1 MSYPAAVA
9 AGLPDSDGLGKSVV
23 MKCVLTVAALLAV
36 LQIGSGADAADRAA
50 SQIEPSAPAAT
61 ADASTMR
68 SGATGM
74 VRGTAELRVN
84 VEGFRSSHGVVLI
97 GLYDSAKSFDRA
109 IELAG
114 ADGFLNDPDRVAG
127 AALRMNPALTGG
139 VIFSNLKPGRYAL
152 IVFHDENANGRL
164 DKNFFGV
171 PTEPYG
177 FSNDAQGFLGAPSFD
192 DAAILL
198 GAHDEVAIID
208 LIYHAGGIQTSSDQ
222 DPDARAA
229 VGNAP

>member
-1 MSYPAAVA
+1 MSCPAAVA

-23 MKCVLTVAALLAV
+23 MKCVLTVAALLTV
-36 LQIGSGADAADRAA
+36 LQIGGGADAADRAA
-50 SQIEPSAPAAT
+50 YQIEPSTRAPAST
-61 ADASTMR
+61 AAASTMR
-68 SGATGM
+68 SSATGIAG
-74 VRGTAELRVN
+74 GTAELRVD

-127 AALRMNPALTGG
+127 AALRMNTALTGG
-139 VIFSNLKPGRYAL
+139 VIFSNLEPGRYAL

-198 GAHDEVAIID
+198 GAHDEVAIVD
-208 LIYHAGGIQTSSDQ
+208 LIYHAGGIHTSSH
-222 DPDARAA
+222 
-229 VGNAP
+229 